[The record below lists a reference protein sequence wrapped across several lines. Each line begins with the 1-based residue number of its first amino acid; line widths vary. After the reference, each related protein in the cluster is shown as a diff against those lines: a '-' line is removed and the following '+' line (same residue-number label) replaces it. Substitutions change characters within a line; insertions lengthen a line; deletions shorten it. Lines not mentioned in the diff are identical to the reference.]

1 MGDPRPP
8 SPFRPPAHRA
18 RARLLHRG
26 RTRRGPVAR
35 EVPAARQEDLPAA
48 VARRPDPLPGEMVV
62 RRGAVPGADGGL
74 GGGAVAP
81 GRTSQSVLARGR
93 RRAAGRVPRRR
104 PRLRRGHT
112 ARRGRCGGFG
122 RGGGTRL
129 RSVPWRWRSPFRS
142 PSGTCRCCE
151 RCSTA
156 PSRLH
161 RGSRA
166 AGSTS
171 AFMTPTLIRQG
182 RPSSPRRPRAR
193 SFAASPRSC
202 GP

>member
-1 MGDPRPP
+1 YNSGMALAVAPWVLGSAARLARGDSHRMKRGAAGLGLAGALEVLAGEPVIALLTFLLAAGRVVAASTRGFVRPRL
-8 SPFRPPAHRA
+8 AGLG
-18 RARLLHRG
+18 ARLLHRG

-104 PRLRRGHT
+104 PRLRRRHT
-112 ARRGRCGGFG
+112 ARRGR
-122 RGGGTRL
+122 
-129 RSVPWRWRSPFRS
+129 
-142 PSGTCRCCE
+142 
-151 RCSTA
+151 
-156 PSRLH
+156 
-161 RGSRA
+161 
-166 AGSTS
+166 
-171 AFMTPTLIRQG
+171 
-182 RPSSPRRPRAR
+182 
-193 SFAASPRSC
+193 
-202 GP
+202 